1 MKKDLDSLLEMHFHR
16 EPDYSRLVGMEQAVM
31 RRVESKASASL
42 NRWIEDA
49 LAAFTLPQFRFAAVG
64 LALCIGLS
72 ASFAMP
78 PADTS
83 YKVATAEDARA
94 SMFAMN
100 SPYLPAT
107 RLEMAMTGGS
117 K

>member
-16 EPDYSRLVGMEQAVM
+16 EPDYSRLVGIEQAVL
-31 RRVESKASASL
+31 RRVESKASLSL
-42 NRWIEDA
+42 NRLVEDA

-78 PADTS
+78 SAES
-83 YKVATAEDARA
+83 YKMATAEDARI

-107 RLEMAMTGGS
+107 RLEMSMAGGS